1 MGILIKNG
9 HILNPPTGTD
19 EVMDLYVEGDRVT
32 KMQKDLA
39 AGADDQVIDAS
50 GCYVFPGFIRSAC
63 ASARPGTYRKRRH

>member
-32 KMQKDLA
+32 KMQKDPA
-39 AGADDQVIDAS
+39 AGADDRVIDAS
-50 GCYVFPGFIRSAC
+50 GCYVFRDLSICMCIC
-63 ASARPGTYRKRRH
+63 ATRDLPQRRH